1 MGIPNLNRYFIKTC
15 SNCIQSKK
23 LDFLSGKT
31 IVIDTSIYMYKFL
44 GQDKLIE
51 NFYLLIYT
59 LKHYNIT
66 SVFVFDGKPPEEKK
80 EILSKRKE
88 SKNNAEIEF
97 NALTLKLSQP
107 DLSNNEIENINSQL
121 SKLRKQF
128 IRVKNEY
135 VLSVKKLITICG
147 SSYIESSGEADIV
160 CAEMVIN
167 GQAWACL
174 SDDMDLFVYGCN
186 RVLRYISLINHTV
199 IFYNFDEILTNL
211 KIDFCNFKKI
221 LVLSGTDYNTENT
234 NNIFSIFKLYKKFK
248 KTNLNICFYEWLE
261 KNSEIFCDKDKL
273 LNILN
278 LFNTRNEDHK
288 IPYYNENKNE
298 LKSFLN
304 NYDFIFL

>member
-1 MGIPNLNRYFIKTC
+1 LNRYFIKTC

-107 DLSNNEIENINSQL
+107 HLSNNEIENINSQL

-234 NNIFSIFKLYKKFK
+234 NNVFSIFKLYKKFK

-273 LNILN
+273 LNIFD
-278 LFNTRNEDHK
+278 LFNTRQEHHK

>member
-1 MGIPNLNRYFIKTC
+1 MGIPNLNRYLIKTC
-15 SNCIQSKK
+15 SNCIENKK
-23 LDFLSGKT
+23 LEFLSGKT
-31 IVIDTSIYMYKFL
+31 IVIDTSIYLYKFL

-66 SVFVFDGKPPEEKK
+66 PVFVFDGKPPEEKK

-88 SKNNAEIEF
+88 SKENAEIEF
-97 NALTLKLSQP
+97 NALTLKLSQSN
-107 DLSNNEIENINSQL
+107 LSNNEIENINSQL

-135 VLSVKKLITICG
+135 ILSVKKLITICG

-199 IFYNFDEILTNL
+199 IFYNFDEILANL
-211 KIDFCNFKKI
+211 KIDFDNFKKI

-234 NNIFSIFKLYKKFK
+234 NNVFSIFKFYKKFK
-248 KTNLNICFYEWLE
+248 KTKQNICFYDWLE

-273 LNILN
+273 SNILN

-288 IPYYNENKNE
+288 IPFYNENKTE

>member
-1 MGIPNLNRYFIKTC
+1 MGIPNLNRYLIKTC
-15 SNCIQSKK
+15 SNCIENKK
-23 LDFLSGKT
+23 LEFLSGKT
-31 IVIDTSIYMYKFL
+31 IVIDTSIYLYKFL

-66 SVFVFDGKPPEEKK
+66 PVFVFDGKPPEEKK

-88 SKNNAEIEF
+88 SKENAENEF
-97 NALTLKLSQP
+97 NSLALKLSES
-107 DLSNNEIENINSQL
+107 DLSENEIEDINFQL

-135 VLSVKKLITICG
+135 VLSVKNLMTICG
-147 SSYIESSGEADIV
+147 SSYIESSGEADVI

-199 IFYNFDEILTNL
+199 IFYNFDEILKNL
-211 KIDFCNFKKI
+211 KIDFDNFKKI
-221 LVLSGTDYNTENT
+221 LVLSGTDYNCESN
-234 NNIFSIFKLYKKFK
+234 NNIFSIFKYYKKFK
-248 KTNLNICFYEWLE
+248 KTNLNICFYDWLE
-261 KNSEIFCDKDKL
+261 ENSEIVCNKDKL
-273 LNILN
+273 SNILN
-278 LFNTRNEDHK
+278 LFNTKDQHHQ
-288 IPYYNENKNE
+288 IPYYNENKTE